1 MRKKI
6 VALVLMAALCLSCLF
21 ALGEGAAPA
30 ASFNGAK
37 LGMSQ
42 RQVRWVMGVQ
52 PLREIPGLGGYA
64 ALLYQ
69 TKVDG
74 FPCNV
79 QYSFLPGDTL
89 YSIEAAVEDPE
100 MDYFDKLAEEYKEQL
115 GEPRK
120 DGGAEPADGADAEPV
135 DPADR
140 DGETLIWQ
148 PDAETMVVLSFDW
161 AGDTT
166 RVVIWRTNE
175 EFQIAIDTE
184 Q

>member
-1 MRKKI
+1 MKKLLLI
-6 VALVLMAALCLSCLF
+6 AAVLLVAGALLLVVGAVLEDAPPPQPEEGELVLEL
-21 ALGEGAAPA
+21 ED
-30 ASFNGAK
+30 
-37 LGMSQ
+37 
-42 RQVRWVMGVQ
+42 
-52 PLREIPGLGGYA
+52 IPEVTVSG
-64 ALLYQ
+64 
-69 TKVDG
+69 
-74 FPCNV
+74 
-79 QYSFLPGDTL
+79 
-89 YSIEAAVEDPE
+89 
-100 MDYFDKLAEEYKEQL
+100 
-115 GEPRK
+115 
-120 DGGAEPADGADAEPV
+120 ADGADAEPV

>member
-1 MRKKI
+1 MR
-6 VALVLMAALCLSCLF
+6 
-21 ALGEGAAPA
+21 PP
-30 ASFNGAK
+30 
-37 LGMSQ
+37 
-42 RQVRWVMGVQ
+42 W
-52 PLREIPGLGGYA
+52 
-64 ALLYQ
+64 
-69 TKVDG
+69 
-74 FPCNV
+74 
-79 QYSFLPGDTL
+79 
-89 YSIEAAVEDPE
+89 
-100 MDYFDKLAEEYKEQL
+100 KLAEEYKEQL